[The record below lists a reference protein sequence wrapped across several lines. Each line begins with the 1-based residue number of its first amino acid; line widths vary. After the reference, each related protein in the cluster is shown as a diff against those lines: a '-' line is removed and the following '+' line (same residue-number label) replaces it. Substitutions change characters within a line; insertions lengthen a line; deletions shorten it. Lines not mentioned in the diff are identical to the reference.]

1 MRLLH
6 NRTVKNAGWLIAGRI
21 VHMLL
26 NFVIGLFTA
35 RCLGPN
41 NYGLINYAGA
51 YVTFFT
57 AFCTLGINAV
67 IVKNLIDH
75 PSEEG
80 ETVGTTIV
88 LRLISSILSL
98 IIIVGI
104 VSIIDR
110 DEPLAIVVV
119 ALYCISLAFQVFD
132 TFSFWFQ
139 SKLLSKYYAI
149 ATMISFA
156 IASLYR
162 MILLFNGNSVEYF
175 AVANS
180 VDYCIM
186 AIMLYVFYRLR
197 HGPKLSFSIRKAK
210 ELLSVSVSYILSGLM
225 VAIYG
230 ATDKIMLK
238 QMLSEAAVAYYSLAV
253 SISVMWTFLLSAIID
268 SMKPTIMRY
277 HNEDKALYEKHN
289 RLLYAI
295 VFYVSLAAS
304 IGITIL
310 APLFVKILY
319 GESYLPAI
327 GALRI
332 VVWYVA
338 FSYLGV
344 ARDTW
349 IVCERKQKHL
359 KYIYFGS
366 ALINVALNFALIPL
380 IGVEGASVATV
391 ITQISTVFIIPL
403 LIKDLRPNVKLMIE
417 AIMLKGLIKKR
428 KQDAEQGITEPFE

>member
-1 MRLLH
+1 MKLLS
-6 NRTVKNAGWLIAGRI
+6 NRTVKNAGWLIAGRV
-21 VHMLL
+21 VHMVL
-26 NFVIGLFTA
+26 NFVIGLLTA
-35 RCLGPN
+35 RCLGPS

-75 PSEEG
+75 PDEEG

-98 IIIVGI
+98 VVIIGI
-104 VSIIDR
+104 VAVIDR
-110 DEPLAIVVV
+110 DEPLAVVVV

-149 ATMISFA
+149 ATMISFT

-162 MILLFNGNSVEYF
+162 MVLLLNGSTVEYF

-186 AIMLYVFYRLR
+186 AIMLYVFYRMQ
-197 HGPKLSFSIRKAK
+197 HGPKLSFSIRKSK
-210 ELLSVSVSYILSGLM
+210 ELLKVSVSYILSGLM

-238 QMLSEAAVAYYSLAV
+238 QMLSEADVGYYSLSL
-253 SISVMWTFLLSAIID
+253 SISVMWTFLLSSVID

-277 HNEDKALYEKHN
+277 HNEDKELYVKHN

-304 IGITIL
+304 LVITVA
-310 APLFVKILY
+310 APLVVNILY
-319 GESYLPAI
+319 GEEFSPAT
-327 GALRI
+327 GSLRI

-349 IVCERKQKHL
+349 VVCEGKQKYL
-359 KYIYFGS
+359 KYIYFSS
-366 ALINVALNFALIPL
+366 ALINVALNFALIPI
-380 IGVEGASVATV
+380 IGVEGASIATV
-391 ITQISTVFIIPL
+391 VTQISTVFVIPL
-403 LIKDLRPNVKLMIE
+403 FIKDFRPNIKLLTE

-428 KQDAEQGITEPFE
+428 EKGAE